1 LKRIILDTDPG
12 VDDALAFLL
21 AFSSP
26 EIKVEAVTTV
36 DGNVDVEKGTQNAR
50 QLLEF
55 LGRTD
60 VPVARGANHPM
71 LRSMQHA
78 ESYHGKTGLMDA
90 ILPETKM
97 KIDKRGAAQLI
108 IDEVGNLGK
117 DLTIVA
123 IGPLTNIATAVLADP
138 TIPEKVNGLV
148 IMGGAFG
155 LTPYG
160 TGNANAV
167 AEFNIWHD
175 PDAAKLIFDSGIP
188 TTCIGLD
195 TTTHPDYRMSKAMYG
210 EIVAME
216 TKRSKLIK
224 GLCGTLVERFNGF
237 SLHDPMAMA
246 YIADPTM
253 FKTERYRVEVET
265 VGTHTLGMTVVDR
278 RRFHRQENQEAKHE
292 IIIEVNAPRFHRM
305 IMDRVANGG

>member
-36 DGNVDVEKGTQNAR
+36 DGNVDVEKGTRNAR

-55 LGRTD
+55 LGRAD
-60 VPVARGANHPM
+60 VPVARGAEHPM
-71 LRSMQHA
+71 LRQRDHA
-78 ESYHGKTGLMDA
+78 EKIHGKTGLMDVV
-90 ILPETKM
+90 LPEPKM
-97 KIDKRGAAQLI
+97 KIDKRGSPQLI
-108 IDEVGNLGK
+108 IEEAGNLGK

-123 IGPLTNIATAVLADP
+123 IGPLTNVATAILADP

-175 PDAAKLIFDSGIP
+175 PDAAKLVFDSGIP

-195 TTTHPDYRMSKAMYG
+195 TTTHPDYRMSKAMYS
-210 EIVAME
+210 EIVAKK
-216 TKRSKLIK
+216 TKRSKLIE

-246 YIADPTM
+246 YVADPTM
-253 FKTERYRVEVET
+253 FKTERYKVEVET
-265 VGTHTLGMTVVDR
+265 VGVHTLGMTVVDR
-278 RRFHRQENQEAKHE
+278 RRYHHQENQEAKHE
-292 IIIEVNAPRFHRM
+292 VIIEVDASRFHRM
-305 IMDRVANGG
+305 IMDRVGKGG

>member
-78 ESYHGKTGLMDA
+78 ESYHGRTGLMDA

-175 PDAAKLIFDSGIP
+175 PDAAKLVFDSGIP

-195 TTTHPDYRMSKAMYG
+195 TTTHPDFRMSKAMYG